1 MSTPTT
7 AAATSADR
15 DRERGMQERL
25 PEGSNHSGSMR
36 TNSIDGNS
44 THSHHERERNKDLT
58 GGSEQDYN
66 YNDNDGSDIDVDCPP
81 LRMHATRVP
90 QRLSGSGSHSN
101 LSIPLG
107 LGSPAIHKTTP
118 SAGGGSLGGGGGGGS
133 GSGTGTPRSRS
144 RSPSLNDRTTAS
156 THLMG
161 QGHNHDANSSI
172 SSLDDIV
179 DLDILTDRAGFIELD
194 LSESQRK
201 MHLSR
206 ENVSNLPSV
215 NERMSEDALE
225 DVHAFSDVAR
235 SSNASRANSIG
246 TGGGAVLEP
255 LSEYDD
261 EDLDDLD
268 DIQEE
273 GDHYHHEGGG
283 HGGTTNPQP
292 QVILTNMENLTLQ
305 LSQQQA
311 DGGAGRAG
319 TRGTGGGS
327 LPSSTPTA

>member
-1 MSTPTT
+1 
-7 AAATSADR
+7 
-15 DRERGMQERL
+15 
-25 PEGSNHSGSMR
+25 
-36 TNSIDGNS
+36 
-44 THSHHERERNKDLT
+44 
-58 GGSEQDYN
+58 
-66 YNDNDGSDIDVDCPP
+66 
-81 LRMHATRVP
+81 
-90 QRLSGSGSHSN
+90 
-101 LSIPLG
+101 
-107 LGSPAIHKTTP
+107 
-118 SAGGGSLGGGGGGGS
+118 
-133 GSGTGTPRSRS
+133 
-144 RSPSLNDRTTAS
+144 
-156 THLMG
+156 MG
-161 QGHNHDANSSI
+161 QGGHNDANSSI

-179 DLDILTDRAGFIELD
+179 DLDILTDRAGFTDLD

-225 DVHAFSDVAR
+225 DVHAFSDVVR

-273 GDHYHHEGGG
+273 GGDHHEG
-283 HGGTTNPQP
+283 TSSNPQQP

-305 LSQQQA
+305 LSQQP
-311 DGGAGRAG
+311 DGAGRAG
-319 TRGTGGGS
+319 NRGTGGGS